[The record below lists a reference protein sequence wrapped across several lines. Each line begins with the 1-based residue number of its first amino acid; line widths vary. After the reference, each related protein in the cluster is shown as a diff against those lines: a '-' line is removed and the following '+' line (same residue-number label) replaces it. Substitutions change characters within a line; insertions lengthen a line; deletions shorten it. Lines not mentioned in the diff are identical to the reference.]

1 LEYPV
6 TRLAIAVLALMV
18 LEPATAIGQDLD
30 RRIPV
35 EPGGM
40 LQVDLDFG
48 EEIRSERVSLEVRS
62 HDADEVWAVADLS
75 GLGASSIQF
84 RIESDDHVVRL
95 YGRSGGLMSWIF
107 GGPGV
112 AVRVWVPR
120 EFSIDLRCTSG
131 PVRIEEVR
139 GNIRAR
145 TREASIDVRGAEGSQ
160 ILRTTSGTIR
170 VTESVGDVAVK
181 AAQGAIELSWINGNV
196 DAQTGEGD
204 IVARHLDGRNSLRTD
219 DGEISVRNVRGPVEA
234 KTERGAVYASF
245 AGPPEGVIE
254 TYSGSVEV
262 VLPDHSGTAL
272 DARARR
278 GSVAVGPGLE
288 VQGDR
293 GEDHFVGAVNGGGE
307 PLRVYTARGSIRVE
321 RR

>member
-1 LEYPV
+1 MR
-6 TRLAIAVLALMV
+6 RLAIAVLALMV
-18 LEPATAIGQDLD
+18 LGPAMAIGQDLD

-35 EPGGM
+35 ESGGM

-84 RIESDDHVVRL
+84 RIESDDRVVRL

-120 EFSIDLRCTSG
+120 DFSVDLRCTSG
-131 PVRIEEVR
+131 PVRVEEVR
-139 GNIRAR
+139 GDIRAR
-145 TREASIDVRGAEGSQ
+145 TREASIDVRGVEGSQ
-160 ILRTTSGTIR
+160 VLRTTSGTIR
-170 VTESVGDVAVK
+170 VTESVGDLAVK
-181 AAQGAIELSWINGNV
+181 AAQGAIELSWVTGNV

-204 IVARHLDGRNSLRTD
+204 IVARHLDGRISLRTD
-219 DGEISVRNVRGPVEA
+219 DGEISVRDVRGPVEA

-245 AGPPEGVIE
+245 VGPPEGVIE

-278 GSVAVGPGLE
+278 GSVAVGPGLK
-288 VQGDR
+288 VKGDR

-307 PLRVYTARGSIRVE
+307 ALRVYTARGSIRIE